1 MPSPSN
7 SEVRLAARCSSLEF
21 ALGEIVRHMPLF
33 GRQLVTQSLEAE
45 LTRHA
50 DTSEYGT
57 GFIESLET
65 ILKRA
70 K

>member
-1 MPSPSN
+1 MPSPSDF
-7 SEVRLAARCSSLEF
+7 EVRLAARCSALEF
-21 ALGEIVRHMPLF
+21 ALGEIVRHMPHV

-50 DTSEYGT
+50 DTSEYGASFT
-57 GFIESLET
+57 ESLET

-70 K
+70 N